1 MLAGNDNVKIH
12 GKWLPVKARVEVLHY
27 LSGHGDYEDITQWLQ
42 SSKWRRKTNIYLVH
56 GEPEASEAMRDHLMQ
71 HTLFD
76 VEVASYHE
84 ILRL

>member
-1 MLAGNDNVKIH
+1 MAYQVM
-12 GKWLPVKARVEVLHY
+12 E
-27 LSGHGDYEDITQWLQ
+27 WLQ
-42 SSKWRRKTNIYLVH
+42 SSKLHHKTRIRLVH

-71 HTLFD
+71 NTQFD